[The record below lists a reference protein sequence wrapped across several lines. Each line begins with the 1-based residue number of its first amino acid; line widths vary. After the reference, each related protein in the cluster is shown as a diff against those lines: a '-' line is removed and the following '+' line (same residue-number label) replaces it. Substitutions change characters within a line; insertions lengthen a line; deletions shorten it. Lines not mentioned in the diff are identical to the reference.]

1 MAAWSPSAPTRRSTS
16 SSRPRMAAWPR
27 ARSQCAASPVSS
39 CRARPSIFWMIRLW
53 CSPVKAAHERRPRFT
68 PYGVRPDIER
78 SKAPVSR
85 RWSIAALVTAI
96 ACRGSST
103 PATTPAPDVAAI
115 PTASTAAMDAHLRY
129 LADDLLE
136 GRAPAT
142 RGGRLAAKYIAAQFE
157 AMGLEPAGPDGSY
170 FQPVALVGLTPHP
183 SLVWGKDGATRSLTY
198 LDDFVAWA
206 ERPESH
212 IVADGDLVFV
222 GYGIRAGEWRW
233 DDYKDVDVRGKVL
246 LMLVNDPG
254 LQDTTI
260 FNGRALTYY
269 GRWTYKLEEAARRG
283 AVGALL
289 VHTTESATY
298 GWDVVRGSW
307 SVEQFKLDRPAA
319 QSIAFAGWVTHDA
332 AQAAL
337 GQAGLSLDSL
347 TRAAARRDFRPVSTG
362 LHVALDVTSALRH
375 VRSEN
380 VVARIPGSDPALT
393 RQAVLFT
400 AHWDHKG
407 IGPVAN
413 GDSIYNGAEDN
424 ASGVAALLAAAQALT
439 QVAPRP
445 RRTLLFVATT
455 AEESGLLGSEAYTLD
470 PLVPLERTAAVLNL
484 DVANVR
490 GATRDIDA
498 LGIDRSTLGAMFQ
511 AAAKLESLTVIHE
524 PDVRG
529 SFYRSDHFP
538 FARAGV
544 PALSIHPGR
553 DFVGRPAGWGEQE
566 AARYNRERYHQP
578 SDEYRPTFSYAGMA
592 QEVRVAMRVALT
604 VANAPALPEWLPN
617 SEFQRPSGHANP

>member
-1 MAAWSPSAPTRRSTS
+1 
-16 SSRPRMAAWPR
+16 
-27 ARSQCAASPVSS
+27 VS
-39 CRARPSIFWMIRLW
+39 L
-53 CSPVKAAHERRPRFT
+53 K
-68 PYGVRPDIER
+68 
-78 SKAPVSR
+78 
-85 RWSIAALVTAI
+85 WSIAVALLSFGCAG
-96 ACRGSST
+96 ASGPGST
-103 PATTPAPDVAAI
+103 PVTLAAPLPAV
-115 PTASTAAMDAHLRY
+115 STAAMDAHLKY

-142 RGGRLAAKYIAAQFE
+142 RGGRLAANYIAAQFQ
-157 AMGLEPAGPDGSY
+157 ALGLEPAARDGSY
-170 FQPVALVGLTPHP
+170 FQSVALVGMTPHP
-183 SLVWGKDGATRSLTY
+183 SLVWGRGGTTRQLTY

-212 IVADGDLVFV
+212 VAADGEVVFV
-222 GYGIRAGEWRW
+222 GYGIEAAEWRW
-233 DDYKDVDVRGKVL
+233 DDYKDGDVRGKVL

-254 LQDTTI
+254 LQDSTI

-283 AVGALL
+283 ALGAIL
-289 VHTTESATY
+289 VHTAESATY

-307 SVEQFKLDRPAA
+307 SVEQFKLDRPVP
-319 QSIAFAGWVTHDA
+319 QSIAFAAWVTHDA

-337 GQAGLSLDSL
+337 ARAGFNLDSL
-347 TRAAARRDFRPVSTG
+347 TRVAARREFRPVATG
-362 LHVALDVTSALRH
+362 INVAVEITSALRH

-380 VVARIPGSDPALT
+380 VVAKIPGGDRALA

-424 ASGVAALLAAAQALT
+424 ASGVAAMLGAAEALA
-439 QVAPRP
+439 QVQHRP

-455 AEESGLLGSEAYTLD
+455 AEESGLLGSEAYTRD
-470 PLVPLERTAAVLNL
+470 PLVPLEQTAAVINL

-498 LGIDRSTLGAMFQ
+498 LGIERSTLGAMFS
-511 AAAKLESLTVIHE
+511 AAASAESLAVVHE

-538 FARAGV
+538 FSKAGV
-544 PALSIHPGR
+544 PALSIESGR
-553 DFVGRPAGWGEQE
+553 DFVGRPAGWGAQE

-578 SDEYRPTFSYAGMA
+578 GDEYRATFGYAGMA
-592 QEVRVAMRVALT
+592 QEVRVAMRVALA
-604 VANAPALPEWLPN
+604 VANAPALPQWLPS
-617 SEFQRPSGHANP
+617 SEFHRPAARSLP